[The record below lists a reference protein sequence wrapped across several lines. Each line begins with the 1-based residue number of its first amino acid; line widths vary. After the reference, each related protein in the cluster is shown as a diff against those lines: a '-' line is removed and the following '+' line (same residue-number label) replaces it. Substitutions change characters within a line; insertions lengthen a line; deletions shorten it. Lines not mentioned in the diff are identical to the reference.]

1 MTTTTRN
8 NGSIEDV
15 DVLIIGAG
23 FSGIYQLHVL
33 REAGFSVALY
43 DAAADLGGI
52 WYWNCYPGARV
63 DSHVP
68 IYEYSIEKVWRD
80 WYWTERFP
88 AWDELRRYFHHV
100 NEVLDL
106 GRSIRFNK
114 RVVAADFDEA
124 AGRWNVHTADG
135 GMARAKYFILCTG
148 FAAKPYIPAYKGL
161 ETFAGACHHTALW
174 PQEGLSFKGKR
185 VGVIGTGASGV
196 QVVQEAAK
204 DAAHLTVFQRTPILA
219 LPMQQRKLDRAT
231 QDKMK
236 GEYPEIYR
244 KRRDTFGGFDISRRE
259 ESALDVSPDERNA
272 HYEAMWQKGGFH
284 FWIGTFADVLLDER
298 ANRTAYDFWRDKVRQ
313 RIKDP
318 VLAEKLAPMEPP
330 HPFGVKRPSLEQWY
344 FDVFNQPNVSLVD
357 VREDPI
363 EEILPHGVRTANGLH
378 ELDILVL
385 ATGFDA
391 VTGGLM
397 QIDIQGTRGQT
408 LKQKWT
414 NGARTYLGMATSGFP
429 NMLFLYGPQS
439 PSGFCNGPTCAEL
452 QGDWVKDFLVHLRGS
467 GKTRLEATDKA
478 EAEWTALID
487 DIASMTL
494 FPKADS
500 WYMGA
505 NIPGKPRQLL
515 NFPGVPIYM
524 EQCNNSAKNGFA
536 GFDLG

>member
-1 MTTTTRN
+1 MTASKKN
-8 NGSIEDV
+8 DGNLEDV
-15 DVLIIGAG
+15 DVLIVGAG
-23 FSGIYQLHVL
+23 FSGLYQLHAL

-43 DAAADLGGI
+43 DAAEDLGGI

-68 IYEYSIEKVWRD
+68 IYEFSIEKVWRD

-100 NEVLDL
+100 DKVLDL

-114 RVVAADFDEA
+114 RVVAADFDET

-135 GMARAKYFILCTG
+135 GVARAKFFVLCTG
-148 FAAKPYIPAYKGL
+148 FAAKPYMPDYKGIDS
-161 ETFAGACHHTALW
+161 FAGASHHTALW
-174 PQEGLSFKGKR
+174 PQEGLSFAGKR
-185 VGVIGTGASGV
+185 VGVVGTGASGV
-196 QVVQEAAK
+196 QVVQEASK

-236 GEYPEIYR
+236 AEYPEIYR
-244 KRRDTFGGFDISRRE
+244 KRRETFGGFDISRRE
-259 ESALDVSPDERNA
+259 ESALEVSPEERNA
-272 HYEAMWQKGGFH
+272 HYEAMWEMGGFH
-284 FWIGTFADVLLDER
+284 FWIGTFADVLLNEA
-298 ANRTAYDFWRDKVRQ
+298 ANRTAYDFWRDKVRK

-318 VLAEKLAPMEPP
+318 VTAEKLAPLEPP

-344 FDVFNQPNVSLVD
+344 FDAFNQPNVSLVD
-357 VREDPI
+357 VREDPV
-363 EEILPHGVRTANGLH
+363 EEILPEGVRTAGAVHGL
-378 ELDILVL
+378 DVLVF

-397 QIDIQGTRGQT
+397 QIDIRGTRGQT
-408 LKQKWT
+408 LKEKWSS
-414 NGARTYLGMATSGFP
+414 GARTYLGLATAGFP

-452 QGDWVKDFLVHLRGS
+452 QGDWVADLLLHLRRT
-467 GKTRLEATDKA
+467 GKTRIEVVDQA
-478 EAEWTALID
+478 EADWDKLVA

-494 FPKADS
+494 FPKAES

-515 NFPGVPIYM
+515 NFPGLPIYM
-524 EQCNNSAKNGFA
+524 EQCRQAAARGYA
-536 GFDLG
+536 GFTMS